1 MLRQTWIAAVVVVS
15 AGSAWAD
22 VAPPGDAAINTCTV
36 EQQQTDKTE
45 CLMCASWLWTA
56 NRCANLLAPYCYTKV
71 CQLGSTSA
79 WAEVLC
85 RTLDANAPVVPAA
98 TLSSLMRTPSS
109 SETFDG
115 GAAVVPSSCAFF
127 PPPGATHTA
136 TGTQTTSNTQT
147 ATNTQTTSNTQTAT
161 NTQTASNTQ
170 TATNTQT
177 TGNTQ
182 TTTTPATTSASSTAT
197 TTTPPEKHSSSSCS
211 VTLEKSAFR
220 ALGPGTLFLAVL
232 ALIALRRRTRR

>member
-147 ATNTQTTSNTQTAT
+147 ATNTQTTSNTQT
-161 NTQTASNTQ
+161 
-170 TATNTQT
+170 
-177 TGNTQ
+177 
-182 TTTTPATTSASSTAT
+182 TTTPATTSASSTAT